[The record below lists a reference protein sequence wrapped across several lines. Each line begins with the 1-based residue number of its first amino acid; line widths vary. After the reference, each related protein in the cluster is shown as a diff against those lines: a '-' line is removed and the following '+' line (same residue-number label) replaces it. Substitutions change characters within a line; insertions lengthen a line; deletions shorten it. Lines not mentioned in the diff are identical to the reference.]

1 MVNGGF
7 KKDKFSVF
15 ASFNHDQTNGHRD
28 SSDFLLNNGYLNLG
42 YEINNHFK
50 VNADFN
56 LANFDATDPGP
67 EDANAGYTIDITRGM
82 GAVALDNKF
91 DKTSGSFRFF
101 YNFGEHNITDGFHS
115 KDNNYGIV
123 LYQAFNLFKGNT
135 ITVGA
140 DLKKYGGIAE
150 NQTSVYGDTTV
161 FETAGYVY
169 AQQDLFQKLILNAGF
184 RLEHN
189 SVYGNEPVPTIGL
202 AYHATSST
210 TIKASA
216 AKGFRSPTIKELYLW
231 KPANDE
237 LEPERMMN
245 YEVGVIQKLLKER
258 LSLEL
263 TVFKADGKNL
273 IKTVNFK
280 NINTGKFSNLGVEF
294 AGAFRPNKNLSFNA
308 NYSYI
313 SMDEPIV
320 ATPEQQL
327 FVSGTYKW
335 NKFAINI
342 SAQHVENLYTQTNPT
357 LEINSY
363 TLLNSKVSYTINKYV
378 DVFVK
383 GENLTNAKYYINY
396 KYPMP
401 GILAFGGVNLHF

>member
-1 MVNGGF
+1 
-7 KKDKFSVF
+7 
-15 ASFNHDQTNGHRD
+15 
-28 SSDFLLNNGYLNLG
+28 
-42 YEINNHFK
+42 
-50 VNADFN
+50 
-56 LANFDATDPGP
+56 
-67 EDANAGYTIDITRGM
+67 
-82 GAVALDNKF
+82 
-91 DKTSGSFRFF
+91 
-101 YNFGEHNITDGFHS
+101 
-115 KDNNYGIV
+115 
-123 LYQAFNLFKGNT
+123 
-135 ITVGA
+135 
-140 DLKKYGGIAE
+140 
-150 NQTSVYGDTTV
+150 
-161 FETAGYVY
+161 
-169 AQQDLFQKLILNAGF
+169 
-184 RLEHN
+184 
-189 SVYGNEPVPTIGL
+189 
-202 AYHATSST
+202 
-210 TIKASA
+210 
-216 AKGFRSPTIKELYLW
+216 
-231 KPANDE
+231 
-237 LEPERMMN
+237 MMN

-294 AGAFRPNKNLSFNA
+294 AGTFKPNKNLSFNA

-313 SMDEPIV
+313 SMAEPII

-335 NKFAINI
+335 NSFALNI
-342 SAQHVENLYTQTNPT
+342 SAQHVQNLYTQTNPT